1 MRSVVFAIAALVSST
16 TPSVQPSPI
25 RPITSLVAT
34 DNQDLAFLKPLLGG
48 VRIVQLGEAGHGMGE
63 VNLLK
68 ARIARYLLDEMGF
81 SVLAFE
87 SSLYLAH
94 QADGRAAELGAQSI
108 LTSSLIG
115 VWHTKEVLPL
125 FERLKASR
133 GSARTIRLAGFD
145 VQPIGSGKKTRPAF
159 FRAVVGGSDSAYGA
173 AIEAFDTAFLAE
185 YDKGSSSRR
194 TYFRQHR
201 DELIVF
207 YDKLAAFI
215 DTRLTSIAGE
225 HRHAAL
231 VARQEARSMAS
242 YVRMQTAG
250 DARSMAESRDEG
262 MAANVRFL
270 ADELYPGQR
279 IVVWGHNYHV
289 SHAAEKVEPR
299 ADVFPGVPARA
310 MGSWLRERFGRAL
323 YTIGIYP
330 YEGRAVDNSRTEF
343 AIGVPG
349 AELLEARVGA
359 TEASARF
366 LDIDTGVRAGLTW
379 LRSPVPARFDG
390 RLEQRLVAADQ
401 YDGLIVLRRV
411 SPPAFLY

>member
-1 MRSVVFAIAALVSST
+1 MRSVVFAIAALVAST
-16 TPSVQPSPI
+16 TPRVQSTPI
-25 RPITSLVAT
+25 RPIASLVAN
-34 DNQDLAFLKPLLGG
+34 DNQDLAFLKPLLSG

-63 VNLLK
+63 VSLLK

-133 GSARTIRLAGFD
+133 GSARNIRLAGFD

-159 FRAVVGGSDSAYGA
+159 FRAVVGASDPAYGA
-173 AIEAFDTAFLAE
+173 DVEALDATFLAE

-201 DELIVF
+201 DVLIAF
-207 YDKLAAFI
+207 YDTLAAFI
-215 DTRLTSIAGE
+215 DARLSAAAD
-225 HRHAAL
+225 RHAAL

-242 YVRMQTAG
+242 YVRMQTA
-250 DARSMAESRDEG
+250 DNPRAMAESRDEG

-299 ADVFPGVPARA
+299 ADLFPGVPARA
-310 MGSWLRERFGRAL
+310 MGSWLREWFGRAL
-323 YTIGIYP
+323 YTVGIYP
-330 YEGRAVDNSRTEF
+330 YEGRAVDNSRTEY
-343 AIGVPG
+343 AIAVPG
-349 AELLEARVGA
+349 PQLLEARIGA
-359 TEASARF
+359 TEAPALF
-366 LDIDTGVRAGLTW
+366 LDIDTGVRAGLNW
-379 LRSPVPARFDG
+379 LRSPVSARFDG

-401 YDGLIVLRRV
+401 YDAVIVLRRV